1 MLSLLPPPPPWA
13 ANAAPEPAEWSS
25 GSAILAGFLLLIA
38 LLILGTVIYFS
49 RNSADQPDD
58 EQALGETAT
67 LVEVASSLPLPWSP
81 GPWVCNRAARKGDWY
96 RSAYSPVYAVMW
108 VFLFVWLAMSGV
120 YLIIAGIHVEIEV
133 FRGERHVTAALLV
146 GLALVLCA
154 VWSAIFRLGS
164 KSEAWKAQ
172 FAERLAAHR
181 AAQAGKDLKPDET
194 NYSEW
199 EDNPEPD
206 KKHWLTA
213 SALTLFVAYLLSA
226 VAVGTLRP
234 LTLPGDQYG
243 TLLFLGPGYG
253 LFTGWLLVATSLS
266 VGIAVKAW
274 SYPDAQSNRDERA
287 LASNDDLQKV
297 YPDSWQPLV
306 GAVIGGIV
314 ACVCADPT
322 QMLPWIFTF
331 LCFVRLK
338 RRNLYALGAACLF
351 AIVAAVVLS
360 LERS

>member
-1 MLSLLPPPPPWA
+1 MLSLAPPPPWS
-13 ANAAPEPAEWSS
+13 ANAAPEEAEWSS
-25 GSAILAGFLLLIA
+25 GRAILAGFLLLIG
-38 LLILGTVIYFS
+38 LLILGVVIYFS
-49 RNSADQPDD
+49 RNSTDQPDD
-58 EQALGETAT
+58 EQALGESAT

-81 GPWVCNRAARKGDWY
+81 GPWICNRKARNGDWY
-96 RSAYSPVYAVMW
+96 TSAYSPVYSIMW
-108 VFLFVWLAMSGV
+108 IFLFVWLAMCGV
-120 YLIIAGIHVEIEV
+120 YLIIVGIHVEIEV
-133 FRGERHVTAALLV
+133 FRGERHVTAALLI

-164 KSEAWKAQ
+164 KSAAWKEQYAT
-172 FAERLAAHR
+172 RLAAHR
-181 AAQAGKDLKPDET
+181 AQQEGKEVKPGET
-194 NYSEW
+194 DYDEW

-213 SALTLFVAYLLSA
+213 AAVTLFVAYLLS
-226 VAVGTLRP
+226 VIAVGTLRP
-234 LTLPGDQYG
+234 LTLPGEQYG

-266 VGIAVKAW
+266 VGIAIKAW
-274 SYPDAQSNRDERA
+274 SYPDTQSNKDERT
-287 LASNDDLQKV
+287 LAQGTEAESV

-306 GAVIGGIV
+306 AAIVGGII

-331 LCFVRLK
+331 LCFVQFK
-338 RRNLYALGAACLF
+338 RRNLYALGAACFF

-360 LERS
+360 VERS